1 MWVTE
6 LSLHG
11 KVNLI
16 LHFLNWFS
24 HVSVFAPASKRDC
37 IERFGQRTTKRII
50 HDSDIICTTEYSR
63 IVPLEN
69 GEVWTQKLCPTLA
82 LALWPNFLAYIS
94 VDELIYYSLGIIGM
108 SDFLWFLNPSHTCS
122 DCGVSGE
129 WTSRRHELLLLSGSE
144 GVYQGHQHP
153 PALPAHQHAAGSP
166 DGQSPER
173 PHGHTK
179 SKIQF
184 Y

>member
-1 MWVTE
+1 
-6 LSLHG
+6 
-11 KVNLI
+11 
-16 LHFLNWFS
+16 
-24 HVSVFAPASKRDC
+24 
-37 IERFGQRTTKRII
+37 
-50 HDSDIICTTEYSR
+50 
-63 IVPLEN
+63 
-69 GEVWTQKLCPTLA
+69 
-82 LALWPNFLAYIS
+82 
-94 VDELIYYSLGIIGM
+94 M

-129 WTSRRHELLLLSGSE
+129 RTTGRHELLLLSGSE

-184 Y
+184 YWIDRSYKQSSISYMFKTINYFNCNILSAFFFFSITTVLRTSVLEGDVCVMGMLRPVMPKIPTIHTSKWLLRISEVMCHKKL